1 MYALGRWIK
10 YAKRDKERGQ
20 RAKKP
25 KEGKRK
31 TKGRQKEDKRNG
43 AEIGES

>member
-25 KEGKRK
+25 KED
-31 TKGRQKEDKRNG
+31 QRNG

>member
-1 MYALGRWIK
+1 MKIWEMYALGRWIK

-31 TKGRQKEDKRNG
+31 AIGRQKEWCGDR
-43 AEIGES
+43 